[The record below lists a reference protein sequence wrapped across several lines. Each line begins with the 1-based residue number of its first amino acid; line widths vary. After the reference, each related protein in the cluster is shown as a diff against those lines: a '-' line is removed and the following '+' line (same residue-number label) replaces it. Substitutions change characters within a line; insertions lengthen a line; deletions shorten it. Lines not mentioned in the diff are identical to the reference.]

1 MTMRRPWRMVLL
13 LLAVATA
20 FLVWLLSQPQTGTW
34 ACAQLNDRLPRMLGG
49 EAHIGGC
56 RFDPF
61 HFAFAVDNVMAKT
74 PTLQLQAK
82 SGRVSLRS
90 LWWDGVG
97 LQHLALTDVDVEL
110 QLSEPV
116 APSTTPK
123 ACIADVLRPF
133 SVEELSLDNGRF
145 VLHLPNETYLE
156 LDGLSLGG
164 KLGHSSTVL
173 DARWRGGAVRSGA
186 VTWPLSAGVVRGV
199 ADFDAQRAELRGA
212 EVGADGANIQL
223 SGVVDMLCERPQLS
237 MQGQLNAALATI
249 LRRIPHAPAAEG
261 QLFARVSVTGPASDP
276 TVAAEWQATAL
287 MLEGMPLES
296 IKGRVR
302 LHQRVVSIDELSM
315 QLDNGSLGVSGT
327 VDLNKTLSTRLTI
340 ESKDASLGEALD
352 RFGIK
357 GAWVDFPASLK
368 GTVQG
373 HLLPSISLS
382 GPISLH
388 GGTFVLAAR
397 PYSQRPRGGAD
408 ILGFSEAD
416 GRFNLSVSGSAV
428 SFEDIVLATG
438 PAKKTRVRGS
448 CTLYLSQAKGLDIR
462 VVADAVDLAD
472 FGSIVGLP
480 WRGVGTGRANIIG
493 PYGDIVIDGM
503 LNFRDFHLAGYT
515 LGVVQ
520 SPVMYVNQTLSFPRI
535 AAQKGKTQYFGN
547 VDLVFSEPQ
556 TYLRSAVQ
564 IPEGRVEDVVDI
576 LHDLSPAMDN
586 VTDVLRG
593 KLSAVAAF
601 DSPLEAFEGQ
611 VVARLNDV
619 SYFGRRFGQ
628 GDVTLRFI
636 DGEQLE
642 VEPTRFVGESGN
654 LQFDGRW
661 SFLGPLDFRVSLENA
676 SVGELFFSGKPNA
689 LALGGVFSTRAT
701 VQGTPDEVKV
711 DGEVATGSF
720 ELSRSSL
727 GAMSLRYGVRGRS
740 LTMSGQL
747 APGIISDLTLDM
759 RQEWPLRAT
768 LAINRADLGAFVPR
782 ATEMDI
788 EAAGTLQLNGPLLNL
803 NAFEASARFERLAL
817 GRGEVKAANSEP
829 VVVSYSKGAY
839 LIDSLALS
847 GPETSFRAA
856 GRWGPSLVELST
868 SGSLDLRL
876 FSTVWRDIERLEGRL
891 SFTAAVF
898 GAVSKPRVAGSIDL
912 EEARLRYAPLGL
924 EVKSAAGH
932 GEFSQD
938 RVLIDNLGADVNG
951 GRVLIDGDVT
961 LDRLK
966 PSDFNLRAQIDN
978 ATIEP
983 KEDLSARLNGTV
995 LMSRQA
1001 SLPVVSGELEL
1012 SQVRYVTP
1020 LTVESLLS
1028 RAKTSGPGDQDG
1040 AVELWRNDLMLVVGK
1055 NVWVDNNLARAQWG
1069 GKLKLAGNNIEPSLI
1084 GALEAK
1090 DGAQLFFRGN
1100 TYNVSRAVLQFN
1112 GLWPT
1117 FDLAAQTQVR
1127 EYLVNVKAFGKI
1139 EEPKLSFFSEPSL
1152 PEADLVSLLTLGVT
1166 SRDSLSQ
1173 AGVGVV
1179 AEALLSASG
1188 FEQQVQRFL
1197 KSSVG
1202 LKDQQVRLTTLFN
1215 EASGTAEPS
1224 INWES
1229 RLISDSFKLG
1239 VTQPVTG
1246 RGTKA
1251 QAEYRFTPNV
1261 SARMQWDNQNFN
1273 TSVGNPGV
1281 DFRFRF
1287 EWE

>member
-1 MTMRRPWRMVLL
+1 MVLL
-13 LLAVATA
+13 LLAVAA
-20 FLVWLLSQPQTGTW
+20 ALLVWLLNQPQTGTW
-34 ACAQLNDRLPRMLGG
+34 ACAQLNERLPRLLGG
-49 EAHIGGC
+49 EAHVGAC
-56 RFDPF
+56 RFEPLY
-61 HFAFAVDNVMAKT
+61 FAFGVDNVMVKTQVLQLHAKT
-74 PTLQLQAK
+74 
-82 SGRVSLRS
+82 GRVSLRS

-97 LQHLALTDVDVEL
+97 LQQIALTDVEVEL
-110 QLSEPV
+110 TLNTPTPN
-116 APSTTPK
+116 ATTPK
-123 ACIADVLRPF
+123 ACIAEVLRPF
-133 SVEELSLDNGRF
+133 SIEDLSLDNGHF
-145 VLHLPNETYLE
+145 ILHLPSETHLE
-156 LDGLSLGG
+156 LDGVNLKG
-164 KLGHSSTVL
+164 KLGRISTQL
-173 DARWRGGAVRSGA
+173 DAKWRSGTVKSSVGA
-186 VTWPLSAGVVRGV
+186 WPLSAGMVRGV

-212 EVGADGANIQL
+212 EVGADGAFLQL
-223 SGVVDMLCERPQLS
+223 SGVIDMLCERPQLS
-237 MQGQLNAALATI
+237 VQGQLNVALATV
-249 LRRIPHAPAAEG
+249 LRRIPSAPAAEG

-287 MLEGMPLES
+287 VLAGMPLES
-296 IKGRVR
+296 IKGRAR
-302 LHQRVVSIDELSM
+302 LHQQQVSIDELHM

-327 VDLNKTLSTRLTI
+327 IDLNKTLSTKLTV
-340 ESKDASLGEALD
+340 ESKDASLGQALE

-373 HLLPSISLS
+373 HLLPALSLA
-382 GPISLH
+382 GPVSLRA
-388 GGTFVLAAR
+388 GQFALAAR
-397 PYSQRPRGGAD
+397 PYTQRSANGSD
-408 ILGFSEAD
+408 ILHFAEAD
-416 GRFNLSVSGSAV
+416 GRFNLSVSGNAV

-438 PAKKTRVRGS
+438 PAKKTKVRGS
-448 CTLYLSQAKGLDIR
+448 CILYFSQAKGLDIR
-462 VVADAVDLAD
+462 MVADAVDLAD
-472 FGSIVGLP
+472 FGSIAGLP

-576 LHDLSPAMDN
+576 LHELSPAMDT
-586 VTDVLRG
+586 VSDVLRG

-601 DSPLEAFEGQ
+601 DSPLAAFEGQ

-619 SYFGRRFGQ
+619 SYSGRRFGQ
-628 GDVTLRFI
+628 GDVTLRFV
-636 DGEQLE
+636 DGLRLE
-642 VEPTRFVGESGN
+642 VEPTRFIGQSGS

-661 SFLGPLDFRVSLENA
+661 DFAGSLDFRVALDNA
-676 SVGELFFSGKPNA
+676 SVAELFFESKPGV
-689 LALGGVFSTRAT
+689 LALGGFFSTRAT
-701 VQGTPDEVKV
+701 VQGTPDEVRV
-711 DGEVATGSF
+711 DGDITKGAF
-720 ELSRSSL
+720 ELNNASL
-727 GAMSLRYGVRGRS
+727 GPMSLRYSLKGRKM
-740 LTMSGQL
+740 TMSGQL
-747 APGIISDLTLDM
+747 APGIVSDLTLDM
-759 RQEWPLRAT
+759 RQEWPLKGTVA
-768 LAINRADLGAFVPR
+768 LNRNDLGAFVPR
-782 ATEMDI
+782 ATEMDV
-788 EAAGTLQLNGPLLNL
+788 EAAGTVHLNGPLLDVS
-803 NAFEASARFERLAL
+803 AFEASARFERLAL
-817 GRGEVKAANSEP
+817 GRGEVKATNSEP

-839 LIDSLALS
+839 AIDSLALS
-847 GPETSFRAA
+847 GTETSFRAA

-876 FSTVWRDIERLEGRL
+876 FSTVWRDVERLEGRL
-891 SFTAAVF
+891 NFTAAVF
-898 GAVSKPRVAGSIDL
+898 GAVAKPRVAGSIDL

-938 RVLIDNLGADVNG
+938 RVLIDSLGADVNG
-951 GRVLIDGDVT
+951 GRVSVDGDVK
-961 LDRLK
+961 LERLK
-966 PSDFNLRAQIDN
+966 PGDYNLRAQIDN

-995 LMSRQA
+995 LVTRQS

-1012 SQVRYVTP
+1012 SQIRYVTP
-1020 LTVESLLS
+1020 LTFESLLA
-1028 RAKTSGPGDQDG
+1028 RAKTSGPSDQDG
-1040 AVELWRNDLMLVVGK
+1040 AVELWRNDLMLIVGK

-1069 GKLKLAGNNIEPSLI
+1069 GKLKLMGNNIEPTLL

-1139 EEPKLSFFSEPSL
+1139 EEPKLSLFSEPSI
-1152 PEADLVSLLTLGVT
+1152 PEADLVSLLTVGVT

-1224 INWES
+1224 ISWES

-1273 TSVGNPGV
+1273 TSFGNPGV